1 MASLFVPGATPGP
14 PTQRAYDELR
24 GYAEART
31 GRVPRGDA
39 IFALSCR
46 RDGADSDTRVGEPD
60 PCNGQIVLAIFANRE
75 GYTIVWRG
83 GHHDVSR
90 RATYEA
96 ILFD

>member
-1 MASLFVPGATPGP
+1 MVSLFVPGATPGA

-31 GRVPRGDA
+31 GQMARGDA

-46 RDGADSDTRVGEPD
+46 RGGTDSDTRVGEPD
-60 PCNGQIVLAIFANRE
+60 PCTGHIVLAIFASRD

-83 GHHDVSR
+83 GHDNVSR